1 VLRNKRVCVVEDSI
15 VRGTTLKILSKM
27 LRDAGALEVHI
38 RIASPPVAHPCF
50 FGMDFPSQGELAA
63 SSMTPA
69 ELAKMLGVES
79 LGYLSVEGMKECT
92 GEGENYCAACF
103 DNDYPDYIG
112 TDLSK
117 TRCG

>member
-1 VLRNKRVCVVEDSI
+1 
-15 VRGTTLKILSKM
+15 
-27 LRDAGALEVHI
+27 
-38 RIASPPVAHPCF
+38 
-50 FGMDFPSQGELAA
+50 MDFPSQGELAA

-69 ELAKMLGVES
+69 EIAKMLGVES

-103 DNDYPDYIG
+103 DNNYPDYIG
-112 TDLSK
+112 TDSNK